1 MCDAVPMLRQG
12 HETILA
18 SFHGHRTGF
27 LSAASLL
34 ALSLYLAAVGGC
46 SRGGGPGGGRDGSVR
61 DGHGTPP
68 DFSEPQ
74 EPQDLA
80 GLDLLGVDL
89 RPPVDMRPPA
99 DLAMPRDLAM
109 PPDLAMRPDL
119 AVPVDMATGPVSGGP
134 CISGSTGATAFRVRW
149 TDGGGGRPSLDYEV
163 HGLPDKMRWK
173 VAVYGYV
180 IGFTPKFVD
189 PFLGSGGVALDS
201 SSFID
206 VELSTVG
213 VSRISRVTLSV
224 FGRSYST
231 GSSGSFNWIT
241 FTGGGAT
248 ALNFVSNVAPYRWY
262 SADATADIPPSDGRI
277 LLRIKAGG
285 SSNSL
290 VVNRLELCIDPS

>member
-1 MCDAVPMLRQG
+1 MCDAVLMLRQG
-12 HETILA
+12 QRTILA
-18 SFHGHRTGF
+18 RFHRTGS
-27 LSAASLL
+27 LPAASLL
-34 ALSLYLAAVGGC
+34 ALSLQLVAVGGC
-46 SRGGGPGGGRDGSVR
+46 SRGGGSGGGRDGSVR

-68 DFSEPQ
+68 DFADPSD
-74 EPQDLA
+74 PQDLA
-80 GLDLLGVDL
+80 GVDLLGVDL
-89 RPPVDMRPPA
+89 RSPVDMRPPA
-99 DLAMPRDLAM
+99 DLATAPDLSM
-109 PPDLAMRPDL
+109 PPDLA
-119 AVPVDMATGPVSGGP
+119 APVDMATGPVSGGP

-149 TDGGGGRPSLDYEV
+149 TDGGGGRPSLNYEV
-163 HGLPDKMRWK
+163 HGLPDKARWK
-173 VAVYGYV
+173 VGVFGYN
-180 IGFTPKFVD
+180 IGFMPQFVD

-213 VSRISRVTLSV
+213 VSRISKVTLSV

>member
-18 SFHGHRTGF
+18 RFHRTRS
-27 LSAASLL
+27 LPAASLL
-34 ALSLYLAAVGGC
+34 ALSLQLAAVAGC
-46 SRGGGPGGGRDGSVR
+46 SRGGGSGGGRDGSVR
-61 DGHGTPP
+61 DGHGATV
-68 DFSEPQ
+68 DLSEPVD
-74 EPQDLA
+74 PVDLA
-80 GLDLLGVDL
+80 GIDLLGVDL
-89 RPPVDMRPPA
+89 RAPVDMRPPA
-99 DLAMPRDLAM
+99 DLAA
-109 PPDLAMRPDL
+109 PPDLATTPDLATRPDL
-119 AVPVDMATGPVSGGP
+119 AAPVDMATGPVSGGP

-149 TDGGGGRPSLDYEV
+149 YDSGGRATVDYEV
-163 HGLPDKMRWK
+163 HGLPDKARWK
-173 VAVYGYV
+173 VGVFGYA

-213 VSRISRVTLSV
+213 VSRISKVTLSV

-262 SADATADIPPSDGRI
+262 SADATADIPPGDGRI

>member
-18 SFHGHRTGF
+18 RCNRSGS
-27 LSAASLL
+27 LPAASLI
-34 ALSLYLAAVGGC
+34 ALSLHLVTVAGC
-46 SRGGGPGGGRDGSVR
+46 SRGGGSSGRDGSVR
-61 DGHGTPP
+61 DGHGTLP

-74 EPQDLA
+74 DPQDLA
-80 GLDLLGVDL
+80 GADLQGVDL
-89 RPPVDMRPPA
+89 RSPVDMRPPA
-99 DLAMPRDLAM
+99 DLAAP
-109 PPDLAMRPDL
+109 PDL

-134 CISGSTGATAFRVRW
+134 CSSGSTGATAFRVRW
-149 TDGGGGRPSLDYEV
+149 TDGGGRATVNYEV
-163 HGLPDKMRWK
+163 HGLPDKARWK
-173 VAVYGYV
+173 VAVYGYN
-180 IGFTPKFVD
+180 IGFTPQFVD
-189 PFLGSGGVALDS
+189 PFLGAGGVALDS

-213 VSRISRVTLSV
+213 VSRISKVTLSV
-224 FGRSYST
+224 LGRSYST

-262 SADATADIPPSDGRI
+262 SADATADIPPNDGRI